1 MNINK
6 KKYNIYERISLLR
19 VVDITLILLG
29 LNISFTYL
37 DFTYFNF
44 NKQYIFYWAV
54 LLTIYYLIIGEVF
67 QLYNPKILN
76 NRYDIFRSI
85 ILTSYF
91 TTITYVITP
100 FLTPDLPSNRLQI
113 IYFFLILSIPV
124 FLWRFLYLWMF
135 FSPEKF
141 KNIIFVGKSDKISAI
156 LKAINKNNIHNLKA
170 YLSDKEINDVKGF
183 SSIEEVKLSTLANN
197 HNNYEIVV
205 CTGGFPLSIVN
216 SIDKDLLFFFEKGI
230 EIKSFENFYEEIY
243 QRVPKEYLNE
253 NFYKFISLNQNNSN
267 RFYLFILRTLDLVSS
282 LFGLSVMLLVTPI
295 VFICNLFFN
304 KGPLFYTQ
312 KRMGMSG
319 ELFTIYKFRTM
330 VPNAENGTA
339 IWASKNDVRITYFG
353 KFLRDTRIDEL
364 PQFFNIIK
372 GDMSIIG
379 PRPERPEFVKELA
392 KEIPFYTI
400 RNIIRPGLT
409 GWAQVN
415 YPYANSVEEQE
426 IKLRY
431 DLYYIKE
438 RTTFLDFK
446 ILIKTFTTVLL
457 KKGQ

>member
-1 MNINK
+1 
-6 KKYNIYERISLLR
+6 
-19 VVDITLILLG
+19 V
-29 LNISFTYL
+29 
-37 DFTYFNF
+37 
-44 NKQYIFYWAV
+44 
-54 LLTIYYLIIGEVF
+54 
-67 QLYNPKILN
+67 
-76 NRYDIFRSI
+76 
-85 ILTSYF
+85 
-91 TTITYVITP
+91 
-100 FLTPDLPSNRLQI
+100 
-113 IYFFLILSIPV
+113 
-124 FLWRFLYLWMF
+124 
-135 FSPEKF
+135 
-141 KNIIFVGKSDKISAI
+141 
-156 LKAINKNNIHNLKA
+156 
-170 YLSDKEINDVKGF
+170 
-183 SSIEEVKLSTLANN
+183 SSI
-197 HNNYEIVV
+197 
-205 CTGGFPLSIVN
+205 
-216 SIDKDLLFFFEKGI
+216 
-230 EIKSFENFYEEIY
+230 
-243 QRVPKEYLNE
+243 
-253 NFYKFISLNQNNSN
+253 
-267 RFYLFILRTLDLVSS
+267 
-282 LFGLSVMLLVTPI
+282 FGLSVMLLVTPI

-312 KRMGMSG
+312 TRMGMG
-319 ELFTIYKFRTM
+319 GKLFTIYKFRTM
-330 VPNAENGTA
+330 VPNAENGNA

-353 KFLRDTRIDEL
+353 KFLRNKRIDEL

-379 PRPERPEFVKELA
+379 PRPERTEFVKELA